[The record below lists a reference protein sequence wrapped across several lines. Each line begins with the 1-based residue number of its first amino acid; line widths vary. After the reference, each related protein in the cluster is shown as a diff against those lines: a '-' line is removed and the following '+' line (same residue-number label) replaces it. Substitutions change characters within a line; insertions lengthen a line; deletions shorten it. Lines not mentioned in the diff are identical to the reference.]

1 MKKRPQ
7 ARRAS
12 VNHKASLAALL
23 AIAALVARAS
33 AAPPGAAAPMT
44 PAQAL
49 DYRRIGDL
57 HFSPDG
63 SRLAFV
69 VLSYPQDYSPHV
81 WLIEIATGSARE
93 LTPAGKS
100 ERSPEWS
107 PDGRGLAV
115 LSNRGGGKAQ
125 VLLLSPDGAAPV
137 QLTTRKYGVTAF
149 RWSPDGRSIAYLAQ
163 DDEAADEDRGPQI
176 ADDERALPRLWVIDV
191 TSRSSH
197 RLGGAGEARDRIDEL
212 EWQDGTHLLAVATDA
227 PRVEEFNTAVYQ
239 ISTRDGRFT
248 PVSHPPQP
256 FNGLTISADG
266 AHYAVR
272 SSRAHG
278 PLERDLFIG
287 TVGRD
292 DLHAA
297 AGLPD
302 LAVADLKWHEPD
314 VLWVCLGE
322 GFYRRLYRY
331 SPGAAPVAIG
341 LPLSVGAFDV
351 ARDGRIAFAGEDF
364 AHLQEIYL
372 READGRVLQ
381 LSHLQPQASGIRL
394 APTAI
399 FHTRSFDGT
408 PIEAALMQ
416 PQTPPAA
423 GKRPLVLLVHG
434 GPASSF
440 AAGYGWETAWGQLLA
455 SHGYQVL
462 LVNPRGSNGY
472 SEAFLEANRGDWGG
486 GDYRDLMAVL
496 DAVIARGQT
505 DSGRL
510 GIGGWS
516 YGGEMSEWAITQ
528 TRRFKAAVAGAGVFD
543 QAAEFETEHNPA
555 GDEWYFGTPWEQ
567 PRVFA
572 RNSPSTY
579 IRNARTPTLVL
590 DGEDDRSNPVGQS
603 RGLYRALKHFGVETE
618 LVVYPGEGHSPRSWS
633 SNLDMFT
640 RILDWYDRYLN
651 AERSS
656 VRPACATPARSGR
669 SCRPSAPGS

>member
-1 MKKRPQ
+1 MTEL
-7 ARRAS
+7 AS
-12 VNHKASLAALL
+12 PTAPL
-23 AIAALVARAS
+23 AIAALIACAP
-33 AAPPGAAAPMT
+33 AATAGAAAISGPAGAAAPMT

-69 VLSYPQDYSPHV
+69 VLSYPQDYAPHV
-81 WLIEIATGSARE
+81 GLMEVATGTARE

-100 ERSPEWS
+100 ERSPAWS
-107 PDGRGLAV
+107 PDGRQLAV

-125 VLLLSPDGAAPV
+125 VLLLSPEGSAPA

-149 RWSPDGRSIAYLAQ
+149 RWSPDGRSIAYLAK
-163 DDEAADEDRGPQI
+163 DDAAPEEERGPQV
-176 ADDERALPRLWVIDV
+176 ADDERELARLWVVDV
-191 TSRSSH
+191 ATRSS
-197 RLGGAGEARDRIDEL
+197 RPLGGAGEAHYRIDEF
-212 EWQDGTHLLAVATDA
+212 EWQDVAHVLAVATA
-227 PRVEEFNTAVYQ
+227 TPRVEEFDTAVYR
-239 ISTRDGRFT
+239 IATGDGRFT
-248 PVSHPPQP
+248 PVSHPSQP
-256 FNGLTISADG
+256 FNSLTVAADG
-266 AHYAVR
+266 VHYAVR
-272 SSRAHG
+272 STRAHG

-302 LAVADLKWHEPD
+302 LAVGSLSWHQPN
-314 VLWVCLGE
+314 VLWLTLVD

-331 SPGAAPVAIG
+331 APGTAAVEIRV
-341 LPLSVGAFDV
+341 PLSVLGSFDL
-351 ARDGRIAFAGEDF
+351 AHDGRIAFVGGDF
-364 AHLQEIYL
+364 GHLDEIYL
-372 READGRVLQ
+372 REAHGRLRQ
-381 LSHLQPQASGIRL
+381 LSHLQAPASGIRL
-394 APTAI
+394 APTTI
-399 FHTRSFDGT
+399 FRTRSFDGT

-416 PQTPPAA
+416 PEAPPPT
-423 GKRPLVLLVHG
+423 GKWPLVLLVHG

-462 LVNPRGSNGY
+462 LVNPRGSSGY

-505 DSGRL
+505 DPERL

-516 YGGEMSEWAITQ
+516 YGGEMSAWAITQ
-528 TRRFKAAVAGAGVFD
+528 TGRFKAAVAGAGVFD
-543 QAAEFETEHNPA
+543 QAAEFETERNPA

-567 PRVFA
+567 PQVFA

-579 IRNARTPTLVL
+579 IRNAHTPTLIL
-590 DGEDDRSNPVGQS
+590 DGQDDRSNPVGQS
-603 RGLYRALKHFGVETE
+603 QGLYRALKHFGVATE
-618 LVVYPGEGHSPRSWS
+618 LVLYPGEGHSPRSWS

-640 RILDWYDRYLN
+640 RILDWYDRYLS
-651 AERSS
+651 AAPTAARS
-656 VRPACATPARSGR
+656 ACGTRARSGQ
-669 SCRPSAPGS
+669 SCRASAPGS

>member
-1 MKKRPQ
+1 MSNR
-7 ARRAS
+7 
-12 VNHKASLAALL
+12 ASLAAPL
-23 AIAALVARAS
+23 ALAAVMACVP
-33 AAPPGAAAPMT
+33 AAPAAVAAPAGAAAPMT

-63 SRLAFV
+63 SQLAFV

-81 WLIEIATGSARE
+81 WLIEVATGAPRE

-107 PDGRGLAV
+107 PDGARLAF

-125 VLLLSPDGAAPV
+125 ILVLSRDGGAPV
-137 QLTTRKYGVTAF
+137 QLTQRKYGVTSF
-149 RWSPDGRSIAYLAQ
+149 RWSPDGRSIAYLARE
-163 DDEAADEDRGPQI
+163 DAAPDEDRDPQI
-176 ADDERALPRLWVIDV
+176 ADDERDLARLWVVDV
-191 TSRSSH
+191 ASRSSR
-197 RLGGAGEARDRIDEL
+197 RLGGVGEVDYRIDEFA
-212 EWQDGTHLLAVATDA
+212 WQDGAHLLAVATA
-227 PRVEEFNTAVYQ
+227 TPRVEEFVTSVYQ
-239 ISTRDGRFT
+239 VATGDGRFT

-256 FNGLTISADG
+256 FNGLAVSADG
-266 AHYAVR
+266 ARYLVR

-302 LAVADLKWHEPD
+302 LAVADLRWHQPD
-314 VLWVCLGE
+314 VLWLCLVD

-331 SPGAAPVAIG
+331 SLGAAAVEIR
-341 LPLSVGAFDV
+341 LPLSIDSFDV
-351 ARDGRIAFAGEDF
+351 ARDGRIAFAGGDF
-364 AHLQEIYL
+364 GHLEEIYL
-372 READGRVLQ
+372 RDAHGRVQQ
-381 LSHLQPQASGIRL
+381 LSHLQPQASGVRL

-399 FHTRSFDGT
+399 FRTRSFDGT
-408 PIEAALMQ
+408 PIEAALLK
-416 PQTPPAA
+416 PGTAPPG
-423 GKRPLVLLVHG
+423 GKWPLVLLVHG

-440 AAGYGWETAWGQLLA
+440 AAGYGWETAWAQLLA
-455 SHGYQVL
+455 SHGYEVL

-472 SEAFLEANRGDWGG
+472 SEAFLEANRGEWGG
-486 GDYRDLMAVL
+486 GDYRDLIAVL

-505 DSGRL
+505 DPGRL

-543 QAAEFETEHNPA
+543 QAAEFETERDPA

-579 IRNARTPTLVL
+579 IRNAHTPTLIL
-590 DGEDDRSNPVGQS
+590 DGQDDRSNPVGQS
-603 RGLYRALKHFGVETE
+603 QGLYRALKHFGVETE

-640 RILDWYDRYLN
+640 RILDWYDRHLS
-651 AERSS
+651 AARTP
-656 VRPACATPARSGR
+656 VRPACGTPARSGR
-669 SCRPSAPGS
+669 SCRASGPGS